1 MTARG
6 AGRIDPLDGL
16 RGLAALWV
24 FVGHSLNLTV
34 AWIPIVGRP
43 LLAVDLFM
51 LLSGALMA
59 YQAEVR
65 EAREPMAA
73 PSTWLRF
80 WTRRFFRI
88 APVFYLAFVV
98 AMLAGPW
105 IGEMRGVLAAAGG
118 GAVDTV
124 RYNDHG
130 PGNILLHLTFL
141 FGLIPEYANRSPLPD
156 WSISLEMQFYLAF
169 PFIFLLLR
177 KIGFVAG
184 SVLLTVAA
192 AALWLPFGSWLA
204 KFDPDTPALLSLK
217 LNMFLA
223 GMLVMKARTA
233 GSGGA
238 RWMFVGVATALAAI
252 PVAPVAHWSELVI
265 RVLSVLVAAAAI
277 IPGLLGRTPLETLA
291 GWGRAVLGSA
301 PLKLLGDV
309 SYGVYLIH
317 LLVLVPVAALVE
329 QRLPGAAP
337 LVQAGAAFGLSAL
350 IVYPLGWIAY
360 QWIEKPG
367 ISLGR
372 RAVDRM
378 SPRSPSRSPADA

>member
-1 MTARG
+1 MTAQG
-6 AGRIDPLDGL
+6 AVRIDPLDGL

-24 FVGHSLNLTV
+24 FVGHALNLTF

-59 YQAEVR
+59 YQADIR
-65 EAREPMAA
+65 EAREPMAQPA
-73 PSTWLRF
+73 TWLRF
-80 WTRRFFRI
+80 WLRRFFRI
-88 APVFYLAFVV
+88 APVFYLAFLV
-98 AMLAGPW
+98 AMLSGPW
-105 IGEMRGVLAAAGG
+105 QGEMKTVLAAAG
-118 GAVDTV
+118 AASVEWA
-124 RYNDHG
+124 RYNDQG
-130 PGNILLHLTFL
+130 VGNVLLHLTFL
-141 FGLIPEYANRSPLPD
+141 FGVLPEYANRSPLPD
-156 WSISLEMQFYLAF
+156 WSIALEMQFYLAF
-169 PFIFLLLR
+169 PFILLLLR
-177 KIGFVAG
+177 RIGFVAG

-192 AALWLPFGSWLA
+192 AALWLPFGGWLA

-238 RWMFVGVATALAAI
+238 RWLFVAVAMALAAI
-252 PVAPVAHWSELVI
+252 PVAPVAHWSELVV
-265 RVLSVLVAAAAI
+265 RVLSVVAAGAAI

-291 GWGRAVLGSA
+291 GWGRTLLGSK

-329 QRLPGAAP
+329 QQLAGATP
-337 LVQAGAAFGLSAL
+337 LVQAVAAFGLSAV

-360 QWIEKPG
+360 QWVEKPG